1 MASKKNYWKSF
12 EELTDNTLNDKL
24 TTNEFAEEIPVDNF
38 LGNDNAMENSQTSRR
53 DFLKILGFSTA
64 AVTLA
69 ACEAPIVKSVPYVVK
84 PENIMP
90 GVPTYYAS
98 TVFDGYDYANV
109 LVRTREGRPIRIDAN
124 KGATYFGSTNA
135 RVQASVLSLYDS
147 DKIKAPLTN
156 DGDKFKATTWK
167 DIDAKVTK
175 ALAAVGGKKVV
186 ILTPSLPSPTT
197 KKLIADFATKY
208 PTTQHVVYDA
218 VSYSNAL
225 DAAQE
230 VYGKRELPF
239 YDLKNSELV
248 VSFNADFLAD
258 YNGGGMEGDYGVAR
272 KPGVN

>member
-124 KGATYFGSTNA
+124 KGAKYFGSTNA

-147 DKIKAPLTN
+147 DKIKSPLTN
-156 DGDKFKATTWK
+156 DGGKFKATTWK
-167 DIDAKVTK
+167 ELDARVTK
-175 ALAAVGGKKVV
+175 ALASAGGKKVV

-197 KKLIADFATKY
+197 KKLIAEFATKY
-208 PTTQHVVYDA
+208 PTTQHVVFDA

-230 VYGKRELPF
+230 VYGNLF
-239 YDLKNSELV
+239 YL
-248 VSFNADFLAD
+248 
-258 YNGGGMEGDYGVAR
+258 
-272 KPGVN
+272 